1 MAPIAQTENEQDF
14 LEYDWSFWGRPKQL
28 RCFEDDWKFL
38 AYVTGR
44 GFGKTLTGA
53 QWVRWRCENFPNQR
67 IMLVGP
73 TLMDARETMIEGESG
88 ILQACPPWAQP
99 VYKPSRLLLIWPN
112 GSMAKGFGAEKPARL
127 RGPNI
132 TGAWGDEFAAWEKPE
147 SFKNLRMCLRKG
159 RPQCLLT
166 TTPKVVPAVL
176 DLFER
181 AKVRCPL
188 CKEKTPPLI
197 RVCQNCKGEIPKLRN
212 RIWQIIKGSTYENL
226 QNMAKDFL
234 DMFEGLQ
241 GTRYGRQELD
251 GDLLEDVEGALWSQG
266 MIDAHRVTV
275 LPSLVK
281 KMAFVDSSASNTKDS
296 DETGIVVL
304 GQAANKHLYVLGDY
318 SVKGGDPK
326 HWLPQLAK
334 AKREHGLTTVVYER
348 NQGGLTMG
356 HTIRNAGQGWTHVL
370 DVYSTASKRIRA
382 EPAIPLYQQ
391 GLIHHYGTA
400 TPKLEH
406 QMTTTVLGEQNQ
418 ADDRIDALVIGIH
431 FLMPGA
437 IALKGLKRPEGW

>member
-1 MAPIAQTENEQDF
+1 MLRNLARTPAEQKA
-14 LEYDWSFWGRPKQL
+14 LLYDWTFWGRPKQL
-28 RCFEDDWKFL
+28 RCFDDDWRFL

-53 QWVRWRCENFPNQR
+53 QWVRWRCENFTNQR

-73 TLMDARETMIEGESG
+73 TLMDVRETMIEGESG
-88 ILQACPPWAQP
+88 ILQACPPWLRP
-99 VYKPSRLLLIWPN
+99 VYKPSRLLLIFPN
-112 GSMAKGFGAEKPARL
+112 GSMAKGYGAEKPARL

-132 TGAWGDEFAAWEKPE
+132 TGAWGDEFAAWDRPE
-147 SFKNLRMCLRKG
+147 AFKNLRMCLRKG
-159 RPQCLLT
+159 NPQCLLT
-166 TTPKVVPAVL
+166 TTPKVVPSVQE
-176 DLFER
+176 LFQL
-181 AKVRCPL
+181 AKDKPH
-188 CKEKTPPLI
+188 
-197 RVCQNCKGEIPKLRN
+197 
-212 RIWQIIKGSTYENL
+212 IWEIIKGSTYENL
-226 QNMAKDFL
+226 SNLSETFTE
-234 DMFEGLQ
+234 MFDGLQ

-251 GDLLEDVEGALWSQG
+251 GELLEDVEGALWSQG

-304 GQAANKHLYVLGDY
+304 GQASNKHLYVLGDY

-326 HWLPQLAK
+326 AWLPQLAL
-334 AKREHGLTTVVYER
+334 AKREHGLDTVVYER

-356 HTIRNAGQGWTHVL
+356 HTIRNAGQGWKNVL
-370 DVYSTASKRIRA
+370 DVYSTASKRLRA
-382 EPAIPLYQQ
+382 EPTIPLYQQ

-406 QMTTTVLGEQNQ
+406 QMTTTVIGEQNQ

-431 FLMPGA
+431 FLLPGA